1 MTGREGSMG
10 QVTGTNPILYTD
22 YPDPDIIRVGD
33 CYYMVSTTMHFM
45 PGGVILRSYD
55 LIHWEIASYVYE
67 TLDDTPGQRLAD
79 DKGVYGKGMW
89 AASIRYHK
97 GIFYVC
103 FVANDTGRTYLYTAT
118 DITGPW
124 KKNTIEGFFHD
135 NSLLFDDDGRVYIAY
150 GNREIYITE
159 LNEELTAPKE
169 GGLHRMAVKDT
180 GDVILGYEGAHFYKI
195 NGKYYLFFI
204 HWPKGGLRTEACFCA
219 DSLLGEFKGGDVLS
233 YDLDGIRS
241 GVAQG
246 GIVDTP
252 EGEWYSV
259 MFQDHGAVGRIPV
272 LVPVTWENDFPV
284 FCDGIAPKTLTVKT
298 EKAEYEYEPL
308 WCDDDFSYIPDDGGK
323 ITLKKPWQWN
333 HNPDNRLWSVTEK
346 PGTLRLR
353 SGKLSTNLVQAVN
366 TLTQRTIGPRC
377 GAEVTLCGSE
387 LLDGDYAGLC
397 TLQGDYGFIALTKEA
412 GQTFLVMAEK
422 EPAEGY
428 SGMGSVD
435 ANPGKIVEKFPIDSD
450 TVILRA
456 ECEFAPDK
464 DTAEF
469 FFATVTG
476 GMQTVFRKLGETHKL
491 HFKLDHFV
499 GCRFGLFQFSTK
511 ETGGVAEFSKFRYD
525 TECMKKREM

>member
-33 CYYMVSTTMHFM
+33 SYYMVSTTMHFM

-323 ITLKKPWQWN
+323 VTLKKPWQWN

-499 GCRFGLFQFSTK
+499 GCRFGLFLFSTK

>member
-1 MTGREGSMG
+1 MG

-97 GIFYVC
+97 GTFYVC
-103 FVANDTGRTYLYTAT
+103 FVANDTGKTYLYKAT

-159 LNEELTAPKE
+159 LNEDLTAPKE

-195 NGKYYLFFI
+195 NGTYYLFFI

-284 FCDGIAPKTLTVKT
+284 FGDGIAPKTLTVKT
-298 EKAEYEYEPL
+298 ENGAYEYEPL
-308 WCDDDFSYIPDDGGK
+308 WCDDDFSYIPDAGGK
-323 ITLKKPWQWN
+323 VTLKKPWQWN

-353 SGKLSTNLVQAVN
+353 SGKQSINLVQAVN

-387 LLDGDYAGLC
+387 LSDGDYAGLC
-397 TLQGDYGFIALTKEA
+397 TLQGGYGFIAMTKEA

-422 EPAEGY
+422 EPVAGY
-428 SGMGSVD
+428 AGMGSVD
-435 ANPGKIVEKFPIDSD
+435 KEPGKIVAKIPVEND
-450 TVILRA
+450 TVRLRA
-456 ECEFAPDK
+456 KCDFTQGK

-469 FFATVTG
+469 FFATETDGTPVAF
-476 GMQTVFRKLGETHKL
+476 QKLGEKHKL
-491 HFKLDHFV
+491 YFKLDHFV
-499 GCRFGLFQFSTK
+499 GCRFGLFLFSTK
-511 ETGGVAEFSKFRYD
+511 EPGGVAEFSKFRYD
-525 TECMKKREM
+525 AEHVGTKTE

>member
-1 MTGREGSMG
+1 MGTPEKKREGVSVG

-33 CYYMVSTTMHFM
+33 TYYMVSTTMHFM

-89 AASIRYHK
+89 AASIRYHE

-103 FVANDTGRTYLYTAT
+103 FVANDTGKTYLYTAKE
-118 DITGPW
+118 ITGPW
-124 KKNTIEGFFHD
+124 KKNYIEGFYHD

-159 LNEELTAPKE
+159 LNGDLTAPKE

-219 DSLLGEFKGGDVLS
+219 DSLLGEFTGGDVLS

-252 EGEWYSV
+252 EGDWYSI

-284 FCDGIAPKTLTVKT
+284 FGEGSAPKTLQVKT
-298 EKAEYEYEPL
+298 EKENYVYEPL
-308 WCDDDFSYIPDDGGK
+308 WCEDDFVYTPDGDGTV
-323 ITLKKPWQWN
+323 TLKKPWQWN
-333 HNPDNRLWSVTEK
+333 HNPDNELWSVTEK
-346 PGTLRLR
+346 PGTLRLH
-353 SGKLSTNLVQAVN
+353 SGKFSKNLVQAVN
-366 TLTQRTIGPRC
+366 TLTQRTIGPKC

-387 LLDGDYAGLC
+387 LREGDYAGLC

-412 GQTFLVMAEK
+412 GQRFLVMVEK
-422 EPAEGY
+422 EPVAGY
-428 SGMGSVD
+428 AGMGSVD
-435 ANPGKIVEKFPIDSD
+435 ANPGRIVAKLPIDCD
-450 TVILRA
+450 TVTLRA
-456 ECEFAPDK
+456 ECEFAPGK

-469 FFATVTG
+469 FFKTEAG
-476 GMQTVFRKLGETHKL
+476 GEQTAFQKLGETHKL
-491 HFKLDHFV
+491 YFKLDHFV
-499 GCRFGLFQFSTK
+499 GCRFGLFLFSTK
-511 ETGGVAEFSKFRYD
+511 ETGGVAEFSRFRYD
-525 TECMKKREM
+525 VNG